1 MSRLFNFELFITI
14 VLLYSSEHPVDERRP
29 PESIFFFGGEGSSR
43 SHEGGF
49 RSLDVVMEE
58 LASLATRQAELVAR
72 ARYDIA
78 EEDANA
84 EGAISTLE
92 KQLAAVQAELASS
105 KAEQLVSK
113 AELERV
119 EAELEKVAAE
129 KTAVTLEL
137 EKERATAK
145 EREAAT
151 KEALELFKAQHLAN
165 VDAFGRRFE
174 DAISNAEERLRKIS
188 IEYDEELYPHLVQSV
203 AERR

>member
-1 MSRLFNFELFITI
+1 MTI
-14 VLLYSSEHPVDERRP
+14 VLSCFSEHPVDERRP
-29 PESIFFFGGEGSSR
+29 PESIFFFGEGSSR

-84 EGAISTLE
+84 EGAISALE
-92 KQLAAVQAELASS
+92 KQLDAVEAELASS

-113 AELERV
+113 AELERMK
-119 EAELEKVAAE
+119 AELEKVAAE
-129 KTAVTLEL
+129 KTAATLEL
-137 EKERATAK
+137 EKERAAAK

-151 KEALELFKAQHLAN
+151 KEALELFKDQHLAN
-165 VDAFGRRFE
+165 VEALGRRFE
-174 DAISNAEERLRKIS
+174 DAISSAEERLRKIS
-188 IEYDEELYPHLVQSV
+188 IDYDEELYPHLVQSV

>member
-1 MSRLFNFELFITI
+1 MTI
-14 VLLYSSEHPVDERRP
+14 VLSCFSEHPVDERRP
-29 PESIFFFGGEGSSR
+29 PGSIFFFEEGSSR

-84 EGAISTLE
+84 EGAISALE
-92 KQLAAVQAELASS
+92 KQLDAVEAELASS
-105 KAEQLVSK
+105 KAEQLDSK
-113 AELERV
+113 AELERMK
-119 EAELEKVAAE
+119 ADLEKVAAE
-129 KTAVTLEL
+129 KTAATLEL
-137 EKERATAK
+137 EKERAAAK
-145 EREAAT
+145 EREVAT

-165 VDAFGRRFE
+165 VDAFGRRFQE
-174 DAISNAEERLRKIS
+174 AISNAEERLRKIS
-188 IEYDEELYPHLVQSV
+188 IDYDEELYPHLVQSV